1 MAWNFHRNFHEFFY
15 IGCHCYRFFLNPGG
29 DLLSPRTPPSMG
41 LRPPWVSPGGT
52 SAPPGP
58 PFNGP
63 PAPMGLTGGGP
74 PPHPDPPSMA
84 GINHAQMCKI
94 RASAIQARFALET
107 FRRLELI
114 QCLLKHIW
122 DQCSDENTWTL
133 WVGKILIHDHVSF
146 HRSCKNHHDVP
157 LSCRESE
164 RSAAPPGSSSTL
176 LSDR

>member
-1 MAWNFHRNFHEFFY
+1 
-15 IGCHCYRFFLNPGG
+15 
-29 DLLSPRTPPSMG
+29 MG

-74 PPHPDPPSMA
+74 PLPPAFLFPAPPEGRGQAGHAEKEKGDGRNPPDPPSMA